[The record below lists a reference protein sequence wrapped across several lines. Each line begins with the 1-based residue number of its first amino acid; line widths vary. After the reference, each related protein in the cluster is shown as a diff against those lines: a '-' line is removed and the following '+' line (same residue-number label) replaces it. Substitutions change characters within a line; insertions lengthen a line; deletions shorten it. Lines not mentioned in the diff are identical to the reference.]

1 MGILNFG
8 NALAEAGKGL
18 AGIGLEG
25 VKSMMEQDKLRLADE
40 LASAREEKSDIRK
53 QEFAQSNLKLA
64 EELKFGTVVKEF
76 EYKYKPENVALVAD
90 AGALASKAAAQAKI
104 DVETNPLNVTAT
116 ANAKAIVAK
125 AEEKA
130 KAEVIKTMGQDPL
143 YLKSVKDLA
152 LAQNPEKAAQIAASN
167 ATAAAANFT
176 LQVQKEVKGL
186 QQQLSATKDPA
197 EQIKLKEKITGLTW
211 TIEGDRAQRTSD
223 AALLTSIEK
232 NIKDIR
238 IQASVATLSDDRV
251 AELNSQADRLQQ
263 SYNILVKEALK
274 NRSAETPPPP
284 AAAVTGAAGKP
295 TDTKIPAK
303 STSEA
308 VPAGYNGWD
317 SASKSVYVNG
327 KVVGQGDTA
336 DSAQAIYNKYKAK

>member
-64 EELKFGTVVKEF
+64 EELKFKGIQDEF
-76 EYKYKPENVALVAD
+76 KYKYKPENVALVAD
-90 AGALASKAAAQAKI
+90 AGAVASKAAAQAKI
-104 DVETNPLNVTAT
+104 DVETNPLNVAAT
-116 ANAKAIVAK
+116 ANAKAIVAASEKK
-125 AEEKA
+125 AE
-130 KAEVIKTMGQDPL
+130 AEVIKTLGTDPT
-143 YLKSVKDLA
+143 YLDAARKLA

-186 QQQLSATKDPA
+186 QQQLSATKDPV
-197 EQIKLKEKITGLTW
+197 EQLKLKEKITGLTW

-238 IQASVATLSDDRV
+238 IQASVATLSDDRA
-251 AELNSQADRLQQ
+251 AELNGQADRLQQ

-274 NRSAETPPPP
+274 NRSAETPP
-284 AAAVTGAAGKP
+284 AAAVTDASTKP
-295 TDTKIPAK
+295 ADAKIPTK
-303 STSEA
+303 STSAA

-317 SASKSVYVNG
+317 SVSKSVYVNG

-336 DSAQAIYNKYKAK
+336 DSAQDIYNKYKAK